1 MQFKNNT
8 KQRNTSIQGLRSF
21 KDTLPKNL
29 KKIINKKGHIYSETL
44 SNWKYLVG
52 NELFK
57 VCFPK
62 TFKNSNRFGVSTL
75 VVMVKRG
82 HEVDVEYSKKNIL
95 DKMNNF
101 FGYDVV
107 EKLKFISFDDE
118 QKTNSS
124 NETKSNNVA
133 ISKYRDKIIILGSFS
148 NLNAE
153 EIKRITVGNK
163 DAKIT
168 IIAFESLTCSH
179 CANFH
184 KNVYPELKK
193 EYLDTGLAK
202 IEFRHFPLDIAAFNA
217 SKVAQCNNDGNSD
230 ILESLYANQQKWVKG
245 SSVEEANKNLQIFLK
260 NEGFSI
266 DFESCVNNKNI
277 EDFVL
282 NDRIEGAKNFK
293 ISSTPTII
301 INNKKFEKKLNYK
314 NLKKALEKM
323 I

>member
-29 KKIINKKGHIYSETL
+29 KKIINKKGNIYSETL
-44 SNWKYLVG
+44 GNWKYLVG

-62 TFKNSNRFGVSTL
+62 TLKNSNRFGLSTL

-82 HEVDVEYSKKNIL
+82 HEVDAEYSKKNIL

-133 ISKYRDKIIILGSFS
+133 ISRYRDKIKDVR
-148 NLNAE
+148 NE
-153 EIKRITVGNK
+153 KIKK
-163 DAKIT
+163 
-168 IIAFESLTCSH
+168 SLTELT
-179 CANFH
+179 
-184 KNVYPELKK
+184 KVYK
-193 EYLDTGLAK
+193 EK
-202 IEFRHFPLDIAAFNA
+202 
-217 SKVAQCNNDGNSD
+217 
-230 ILESLYANQQKWVKG
+230 
-245 SSVEEANKNLQIFLK
+245 
-260 NEGFSI
+260 
-266 DFESCVNNKNI
+266 
-277 EDFVL
+277 
-282 NDRIEGAKNFK
+282 
-293 ISSTPTII
+293 
-301 INNKKFEKKLNYK
+301 
-314 NLKKALEKM
+314 
-323 I
+323 